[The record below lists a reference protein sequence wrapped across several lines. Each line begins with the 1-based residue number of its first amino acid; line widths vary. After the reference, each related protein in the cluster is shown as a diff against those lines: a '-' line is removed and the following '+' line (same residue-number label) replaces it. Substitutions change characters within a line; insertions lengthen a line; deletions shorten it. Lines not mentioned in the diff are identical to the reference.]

1 MSYWIFTVTGR
12 KADGKFYPA
21 TEIFNQRMQD
31 KFWGIGEKTPN
42 KAHLREGD
50 KIVFYIG
57 IPTKAFGGTAT
68 LASAVFEL
76 DEKKKTELAHGREM
90 YTTDLGV
97 FLEDIDMWRTPKPV
111 EELLD
116 NLNFIENKPYWG
128 SYFQGGVREIVE
140 DDYLAIIGERE
151 ISLIEKLSSTKD
163 IESQTE
169 FALETHLEEFIYS
182 NWSQIDWGSN
192 LELYRVEDLD
202 GRQYPAGTWS
212 IDFLTIDKD
221 RGDLVVIELK
231 RGKTSDATVGQL
243 LRYIHWVEQNVAEGG
258 VKVRGIIIARE
269 VDEALRYSV
278 MGMEKIEVNTYQVD
292 FKLRPMA

>member
-1 MSYWIFTVTGR
+1 MRYWIFTVTGQ
-12 KADGKFYPA
+12 KADGRNYSSE
-21 TEIFNQRMQD
+21 EIFKQRMQD

-42 KAHLREGD
+42 KTHLRKGD
-50 KIVFYIG
+50 KVVFYIG

-68 LASAVFEL
+68 LASDLFEL
-76 DEKKKTELAHGREM
+76 DERQKAELAHGREM
-90 YTTDLGV
+90 YTTDEGV
-97 FLEDIDMWRTPKPV
+97 FLEDIETWRMPKPV

-140 DDYLAIIGERE
+140 EDYLSIIGERE
-151 ISLIEKLSSTKD
+151 ISLIEKLALAKD
-163 IESQTE
+163 IERQTE

-182 NWSQIDWGSN
+182 NWSQIDWNAN
-192 LELYRVEDLD
+192 LDLYRIEDQD
-202 GRQYPAGTWS
+202 GRQFPAGVWS
-212 IDFLTIDKD
+212 IDFLAIDRD